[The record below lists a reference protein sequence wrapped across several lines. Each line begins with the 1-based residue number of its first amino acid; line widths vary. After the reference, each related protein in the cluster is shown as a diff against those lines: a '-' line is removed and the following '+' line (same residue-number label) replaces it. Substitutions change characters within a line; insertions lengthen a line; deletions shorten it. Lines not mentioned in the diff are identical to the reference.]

1 VSDKVTTQKLINL
14 GEPITG
20 AQIKEWHL
28 SLKLLEEAHWE
39 YDRVQDVMMPPGSK
53 DLISE

>member
-1 VSDKVTTQKLINL
+1 MSDKVTTQKLINL